1 MSVSGIHLS
10 RMHVLLAAAGAA
22 PAAGTAPATS
32 APSRAGKP
40 NIVLIFTDD
49 QGYADVGVFGA
60 KGFATPNLDRMA
72 AQGRTF
78 TNFHVAQPVCSASR
92 AALLTGCYPNR
103 IGIHGALS
111 PGAKHGLSDTEMT
124 LAELVKQQGY
134 VTGMAGKW
142 HLGHHRQFLPTHHGF
157 DEYFGLPYSND
168 MWPEHPEAKAGT
180 YPPLPLIESD
190 TVVKLGLDHE
200 DQEQLTT
207 LYTQRAVRFLEQNK
221 DRPFL
226 FYLAHS
232 MPHVPLHVSSKFKGR
247 SGQGLYGDVIMEIDW
262 SVGEVLEALERC
274 DIDRETLVIFTSDN
288 GPWLSYG
295 DHAGSAGPLREGKV
309 TNWEGGTRV
318 PCILRWPGTI
328 PAGTI
333 CADMLMTIDLF
344 PTIAKLVGAELPGHK
359 IDGLDSWPLLCGQEG
374 AQNPHEGYC
383 WYYENNQLQAVSSG
397 DGRWKLVLPHAYRTL
412 GGRPGGT
419 GGIPAKYERRS
430 VERAQLFDLTT
441 DVGETTDVAERHPQI
456 VRRLLDLAEKAREDL
471 GDALTDRKG
480 KGVRDPGQVEEASP
494 AQ

>member
-10 RMHVLLAAAGAA
+10 RMHVLPAAAGAA

-32 APSRAGKP
+32 GPSRAGKP

-103 IGIHGALS
+103 IGIHGALG
-111 PGAKHGLSDTEMT
+111 PGAKHGLSDAEMT
-124 LAELVKQQGY
+124 LAEMVKQQGY

-168 MWPEHPEAKAGT
+168 MWPHHPEAKAGT
-180 YPPLPLIESD
+180 YPPLPLIEGD

-200 DQEQLTT
+200 DQAQLTT
-207 LYTQRAVRFLEQNK
+207 LYTQHAVRFIEQNK

-247 SGQGLYGDVIMEIDW
+247 SGQGLYGDVMMEIDW

-295 DHAGSAGPLREGKV
+295 DHAGSSGPLREGKV
-309 TNWEGGTRV
+309 TSWEGGTRV

-328 PAGTI
+328 PAGTT

-344 PTIAKLVGAELPGHK
+344 PTLATLVGAELPGHK

-419 GGIPAKYERRS
+419 DGIPAKYEKRN

-471 GDALTDRKG
+471 GDALTHRQG
-480 KGVRDPGQVEEASP
+480 KGVRDPGRVEEASP